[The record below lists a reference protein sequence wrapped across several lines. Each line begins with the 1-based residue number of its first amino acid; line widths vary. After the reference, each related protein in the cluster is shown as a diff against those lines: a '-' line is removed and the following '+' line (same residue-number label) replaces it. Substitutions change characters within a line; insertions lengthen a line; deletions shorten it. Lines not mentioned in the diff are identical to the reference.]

1 MWRIIGRHI
10 GQIII
15 VLVGI
20 SFITF
25 ALVTLAPGDT
35 AKLMIVGNQDI
46 VVSQEEIEAVRH
58 EYGLDQPF
66 MVQYGNWLVKAVQ
79 GDLGYSYMS
88 KMPVTKKIFA
98 SLPATILLACTS
110 IIMMLVV
117 SIPAGIYAAVKSDK
131 WADYII
137 RITTFWGVSIP
148 NFWLGLILLW
158 IFGLK
163 LRLVPIVGGNV
174 NFESIILP
182 AATLAIVMA
191 SKFTR
196 QVRATILEQLNE
208 DYVVGARARGM
219 SERYILWREV
229 LPNALLPLITLVGL
243 SLGNLLGGTA
253 VVEIVFGWPGL
264 GRLAVDSI
272 MYRDFFTI
280 QGIVL
285 WIALMYMI
293 INMIIDAL
301 YLILDPRLKKG
312 GI

>member
-88 KMPVTKKIFA
+88 KMPVTEKIFA

-196 QVRATILEQLNE
+196 QVRAMILEQLNE
-208 DYVVGARARGM
+208 DYVVGARAR
-219 SERYILWREV
+219 
-229 LPNALLPLITLVGL
+229 
-243 SLGNLLGGTA
+243 
-253 VVEIVFGWPGL
+253 
-264 GRLAVDSI
+264 
-272 MYRDFFTI
+272 
-280 QGIVL
+280 
-285 WIALMYMI
+285 
-293 INMIIDAL
+293 
-301 YLILDPRLKKG
+301 
-312 GI
+312 